1 MDKVEIKVVAGGGG
15 DGSISFRHEKFVPLG
30 GPDGGDGGKGGDVY
44 LQTNR
49 SVSTLS
55 MFRHKRF
62 FKAESGKN
70 GAGQKKY
77 GKKGSDL
84 EIIVPL
90 GTMVYRVEGDDIS
103 FLDDLCRQG
112 QRILVAK
119 SGRGGLGNV
128 HFATSTNQAPC
139 TATKGTAGEE
149 VQLVLDLRL
158 IADVGAIGYPNVGKS
173 TLLAAVSA
181 AKPKAADYP
190 FTTLEPVLGQVRIG
204 KRTFII
210 AEIPGLIEGAHLGK
224 GLGHDFL
231 RHAERT
237 KVLIHLL
244 DGTSSNVID
253 DIDKLNKE
261 LELYK
266 PSLAHKPQIVAIN
279 KIDLPEVQSCLL
291 TMKDLLKVRGI
302 KAHFISGAT
311 KQGIP
316 ELLAAVVDAMD
327 TLNKDK
333 KEELE
338 AEPPKVFRPKPRARR
353 W

>member
-1 MDKVEIKVVAGGGG
+1 MIFCAMPRELK
-15 DGSISFRHEKFVPLG
+15 
-30 GPDGGDGGKGGDVY
+30 Y
-44 LQTNR
+44 L
-49 SVSTLS
+49 L
-55 MFRHKRF
+55 
-62 FKAESGKN
+62 
-70 GAGQKKY
+70 
-77 GKKGSDL
+77 
-84 EIIVPL
+84 
-90 GTMVYRVEGDDIS
+90 
-103 FLDDLCRQG
+103 
-112 QRILVAK
+112 
-119 SGRGGLGNV
+119 
-128 HFATSTNQAPC
+128 
-139 TATKGTAGEE
+139 
-149 VQLVLDLRL
+149 
-158 IADVGAIGYPNVGKS
+158 
-173 TLLAAVSA
+173 
-181 AKPKAADYP
+181 
-190 FTTLEPVLGQVRIG
+190 
-204 KRTFII
+204 
-210 AEIPGLIEGAHLGK
+210 
-224 GLGHDFL
+224 
-231 RHAERT
+231 
-237 KVLIHLL
+237 HLL

-316 ELLAAVVDAMD
+316 ELMAAVVDAMD